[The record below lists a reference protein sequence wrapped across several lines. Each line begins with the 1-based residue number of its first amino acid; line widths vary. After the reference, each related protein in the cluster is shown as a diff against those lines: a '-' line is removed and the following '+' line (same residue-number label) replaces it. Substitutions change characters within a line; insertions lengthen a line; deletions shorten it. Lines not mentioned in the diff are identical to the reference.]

1 MEHGLNTDKTI
12 RPERAVWYFTVA
24 VMVLCAGCMKS
35 KVGGTVSGKVD
46 FRNKPVA
53 KGAITFHAA
62 DGETAMGKIED
73 GTYRVEKPPL
83 GPCKVTILTVPPP
96 PPGTGIDPDPKTLRP
111 PGYLEVP
118 ERYGKVQTTDLK
130 VEVIKDPQTKDFHL
144 KP

>member
-1 MEHGLNTDKTI
+1 MLFLG
-12 RPERAVWYFTVA
+12 
-24 VMVLCAGCMKS
+24 AGCMQS

-62 DGETAMGKIED
+62 DGRTAMSEILD
-73 GTYRVEKPPL
+73 GNYRVEKPPL
-83 GPCKVTILTVPPP
+83 GSCKVTILTVPPP

-118 ERYGKVQTTDLK
+118 ERYGKDQTSDLS
-130 VEVIKDPQTKDFHL
+130 VEVIKEPQTKDFHL
-144 KP
+144 GP